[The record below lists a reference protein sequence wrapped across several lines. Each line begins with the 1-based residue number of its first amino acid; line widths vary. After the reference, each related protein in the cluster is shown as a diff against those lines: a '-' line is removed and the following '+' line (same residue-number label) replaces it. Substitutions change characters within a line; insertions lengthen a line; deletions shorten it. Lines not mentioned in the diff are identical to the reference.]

1 MLSGSLCR
9 FMDIVMDKL
18 SLHVLPNARSQGK
31 VTFHTLVYDKKM
43 GDFFSLPGQLD
54 KAGRYTCA
62 RLPFRVDGTAF
73 SFLPSLVI
81 DNRAAACFNGKQLR
95 EKLPYLTL
103 SKQWMDE
110 EIVLVLLE

>member
-1 MLSGSLCR
+1 MLPGYLCR

-31 VTFHTLVYDKKM
+31 VTFHTLVYDKQT
-43 GDFFSLPGQLD
+43 GDFFSLPGLPD
-54 KAGRYTCA
+54 MAGRYMYA
-62 RLPFRVDGTAF
+62 RLPLRVDGTDF
-73 SFLPSLVI
+73 TFLPSLAI

-95 EKLPYLTL
+95 EKLPDLTL
-103 SKQWMDE
+103 SKQWKDE